1 MAKKISY
8 KYRSDKNKKSLFS
21 NMLAVIAIIL
31 SFISLLVTANQKYR
45 SDDVQYTMTRLL
57 KKIEL
62 ISLIKSDMTKKMLSD
77 AEIINPISVYSRKLE
92 CFNSV
97 AINLSQLKALAD
109 ADEVKLLE
117 KADLDNYEYILEIGN
132 TYDDFMKNRISH
144 IECISTILW
153 TTKDATIQMLNALNI
168 LDRNALE
175 AQLKLKKRISSPWWR
190 FDLY

>member
-21 NMLAVIAIIL
+21 NMLAVIAIVL

-97 AINLSQLKALAD
+97 AINLS
-109 ADEVKLLE
+109 
-117 KADLDNYEYILEIGN
+117 
-132 TYDDFMKNRISH
+132 
-144 IECISTILW
+144 
-153 TTKDATIQMLNALNI
+153 
-168 LDRNALE
+168 
-175 AQLKLKKRISSPWWR
+175 
-190 FDLY
+190 